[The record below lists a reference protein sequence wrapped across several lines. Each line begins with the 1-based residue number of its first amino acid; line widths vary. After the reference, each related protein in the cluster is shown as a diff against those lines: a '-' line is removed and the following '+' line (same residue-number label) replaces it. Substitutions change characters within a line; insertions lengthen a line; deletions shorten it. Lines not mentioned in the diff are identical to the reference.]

1 MRALL
6 FACSLL
12 MLADVGQAAN
22 TITKAPFGKLA
33 DGTEVDLYTL
43 TNANGMKV
51 KITNYG
57 GIITEIH
64 VPDRD
69 GKFADVVL
77 GHDNL
82 KSYLDGHPYFG
93 AITGRVA
100 NRIAKGKFTLDGK
113 EYTLATNNG
122 PNALHGGKQGF
133 DKRVWAAT
141 IDKTVGDQPL
151 LVLSR
156 TSEDGEE
163 GYPGALGIGV
173 VYSLTNENELRINYA
188 VEAVDKAT
196 PVNLT
201 NHSYFNLKGHGQ
213 GDILDH
219 EIEIMADKYTPAD
232 ATLIPTGKIEPVKG
246 TPFDFT
252 MRTPIGKNIKQIKS
266 EPTGYDLN
274 YVINEGKGEKRAA
287 RVYEPKSGR
296 TMEVLTTEP
305 GIQFYTGNYLDGKDK
320 GKGGAAY
327 NQYGGFCLETQHF
340 PDSINQKNFPST
352 VLKPGEKYSSVT
364 GYRFGIAK

>member
-1 MRALL
+1 MRAFLSA
-6 FACSLL
+6 FSLL
-12 MLADVGQAAN
+12 LLAGVGHAEN
-22 TITKAPFGKLA
+22 TITKVPFGKLP

-133 DKRVWAAT
+133 DKHAWKPT
-141 IDKTVGDQPL
+141 IINSKDGPPL
-151 LVLSR
+151 LSMMR
-156 TSEDGEE
+156 TSADGEE
-163 GYPGALGIGV
+163 GYPGNLDTAVI
-173 VYSLTNENELRINYA
+173 YSLTDKNELIIKYTA
-188 VEAVDKAT
+188 STDKAT
-196 PVNLT
+196 PINLT

-219 EIEIMADKYTPAD
+219 EIEIVADEYTPTD
-232 ATLIPTGKIEPVKG
+232 ATLIPTGKIDPVKG
-246 TPFDFT
+246 TPFDFSA
-252 MRTPIGKNIKQIKS
+252 RTPIGKNIKQIKA
-266 EPTGYDLN
+266 EPVGYDLN
-274 YVINEGKGEKRAA
+274 YVLRKGVDLKQAA
-287 RVYEPKSGR
+287 SVLEPFSGR
-296 TMEVLTTEP
+296 TMTVFTTEP
-305 GIQFYTGNYLDGKDK
+305 GVQFYTGNFLSGKDK
-320 GKGGAAY
+320 GKGGAVY
-327 NQYGGFCLETQHF
+327 NQYGAFCLETQHS

-352 VLKPGEKYSSVT
+352 VLKPGEAYNSTTV
-364 GYRFGIAK
+364 YRFGVAK